1 MRTNRRHLTI
11 VRTETWMRVKD
22 PAALRRR
29 RKNKHFSQ
37 ADLAFLVRKSQNTIS
52 LLELGK
58 QKTLSEDLAVAIA
71 ARLDC
76 DWEDL
81 FVLEERELVPATR
94 SSEYRTRE
102 AVA

>member
-1 MRTNRRHLTI
+1 
-11 VRTETWMRVKD
+11 MRVKD

-29 RKNKHFSQ
+29 RMNKRYSQ
-37 ADLAFLVRKSQNTIS
+37 RELAFLVRKSQNTIS

-58 QKTLSEDLAVAIA
+58 QKTLTEDLAVAIA

-81 FVLEERELVPATR
+81 FVLEERELVPAVTTGR
-94 SSEYRTRE
+94 YTTHRE

>member
-1 MRTNRRHLTI
+1 
-11 VRTETWMRVKD
+11 MRVKD

-29 RKNKHFSQ
+29 RKNKRFSQ
-37 ADLAFLVRKSQNTIS
+37 GDLAHLVRRSQNTIS

-58 QKTLSEDLAVAIA
+58 MKTLSEDLAVAIA

-81 FVLEERELVPATR
+81 FLLEEAEVAPTMR
-94 SSEYRTRE
+94 SSESRTVDP
-102 AVA
+102 VAA